1 VDVLITGGTGTLG
14 VSLVAAAEAAG
25 HTVRVM
31 SRRPRSETEKKVSE
45 TAEWIRADLATGEGV
60 ADAVAGVDA
69 IPLSY
74 YRHKREAERI
84 VERGDGPHTV
94 LRATQF
100 HTFVAS
106 ILSAAMRIPWVTGL
120 PTDFQMQS
128 VAASEVA
135 DRLVGALDDGPGGRV
150 PNVGGPEVR
159 RVGEMARAWLRVK
172 GRRKRLFRLP
182 LPGRTARAFRA
193 GKNTDPDRKEGT
205 IRWAEWLRRSA
216 Q

>member
-1 VDVLITGGTGTLG
+1 MNVLITGGTGTLG

-31 SRRPRSETEKKVSE
+31 SRRPRSETEKKASE
-45 TAEWIRADLATGEGV
+45 TAEWVRADLATGEGV
-60 ADAVAGVDA
+60 ADAVAGVDAVLHAATSPQSNTEAVDVDGTRRLVRAGDEAGVAHFVYPSIVGVDA

-106 ILSAAMRIPWVTGL
+106 IC
-120 PTDFQMQS
+120 S
-128 VAASEVA
+128 VPA
-135 DRLVGALDDGPGGRV
+135 DRT
-150 PNVGGPEVR
+150 
-159 RVGEMARAWLRVK
+159 
-172 GRRKRLFRLP
+172 
-182 LPGRTARAFRA
+182 GRTSWSL
-193 GKNTDPDRKEGT
+193 P
-205 IRWAEWLRRSA
+205 SA
-216 Q
+216 PI